1 MRVHLRESSANHPIG
16 WFVVCSAGFRA
27 TSAPGKIVARLVP
40 ESSGSSAIGV
50 FDVRRK
56 VRLESARQ
64 DEGQPR
70 VAGDRVAHDLLR
82 QDDLMLLPGGNPPGP
97 GFASSDRRPCF
108 SPQKMSHKSGPNA
121 NGPSTETKAPF
132 DDVLRQCSEW
142 RGR

>member
-82 QDDLMLLPGGNPPGP
+82 QDDLMLLPGGNPPVP
-97 GFASSDRRPCF
+97 GLLLLIVGHVFLPKRCP
-108 SPQKMSHKSGPNA
+108 
-121 NGPSTETKAPF
+121 TKAAP
-132 DDVLRQCSEW
+132 VPM
-142 RGR
+142 GRAPKQRRRLMTF